1 MIDLTAT
8 RAQAVIDDDTRTIA
22 LCDVASGNRLE
33 DALLERLGF
42 ESAHRLLYD
51 VGQAGALA
59 ELYADVMT
67 EDEIAAW
74 WRAGGNVDD
83 ARDLVIARG
92 LKYHPLNRT
101 PTDEDVHAARV
112 RIAAAI
118 IADHRANQRISAGI
132 ASLAD
137 DVYPPPG
144 WESETMGEIAD
155 LRRRIRVR
163 YVQIAI
169 MLVALVG
176 LAVLAVSL

>member
-1 MIDLTAT
+1 MIDLNAT

-118 IADHRANQRISAGI
+118 IADHRANQRITDGI

-144 WESETMGEIAD
+144 WEEGVLD
-155 LRRRIRVR
+155 RVPITTR
-163 YVQIAI
+163 TAWVVTISVLAI
-169 MLVALVG
+169 VVAITVVALE
-176 LAVLAVSL
+176 VSL